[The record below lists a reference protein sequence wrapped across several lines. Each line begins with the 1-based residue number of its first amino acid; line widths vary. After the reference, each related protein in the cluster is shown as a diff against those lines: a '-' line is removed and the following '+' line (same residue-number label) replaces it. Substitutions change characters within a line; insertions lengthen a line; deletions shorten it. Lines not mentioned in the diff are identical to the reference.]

1 MNRTLKYLAPSL
13 TLVLAFAAVPAG
25 AGPFDLTNIDGTW
38 HDPIGGSSVAGEGT
52 NSITWGDGFA
62 PDSGYLFVAG
72 AGILGAAV
80 GVPLLLGE
88 FTHFN
93 EVIPIPNLTGVD
105 LHFAFDTNGVPA
117 SVAAIFPFAHNET
130 PNNTGGSPG
139 DDDIVTITT
148 PIVNVPIMVG
158 TDLYFFNLLGFST
171 DGGVTIDSVFSSPE
185 GGHNSAQLYGQL
197 TTEPVPEP
205 ASLLLFGGALT
216 TVAMRMRRH
225 ARAASA
231 QRLANRL
238 NAGSQFAAA
247 RACRFPPPSRNCCG
261 CSSCRAWLPASRGP
275 SRTRRC

>member
-13 TLVLAFAAVPAG
+13 TLVVAFAAGPAN
-25 AGPFDLTNIDGTW
+25 AGPFDLTNISGTW
-38 HDPIGGSSVAGEGT
+38 HDPVGGTSVTGEGT
-52 NSITWGDGFA
+52 SSITWGDGVA

-72 AGILGAAV
+72 GDILGAAV

-93 EVIPIPNLTGVD
+93 EVIPVPNLTGVD
-105 LHFAFDTNGVPA
+105 LHFGFDTNGAPA
-117 SVAAIFPFAHNET
+117 SVSAIFPFAHNET

-185 GGHNSAQLYGQL
+185 GANNSAQLYGQL
-197 TTEPVPEP
+197 TLEPVPEP
-205 ASLLLFGGALT
+205 ASLLLFGGAMT
-216 TVAMRMRRH
+216 AIAARMRRT
-225 ARAASA
+225 ASA
-231 QRLANRL
+231 RRPANRL
-238 NAGSQFAAA
+238 DAGSLSG
-247 RACRFPPPSRNCCG
+247 R
-261 CSSCRAWLPASRGP
+261 
-275 SRTRRC
+275 